1 MTPTWILVA
10 TVQAGG
16 LALPAR
22 AGVRQAAANGFELE
36 NSALVQAPAGKV
48 WKAMTAGIDHRWPK
62 DHSWWGSKSTLRLD
76 ARAGGCFCEPAGERQ
91 AQHLQVAL
99 VEPGQRL
106 RLLGGLG
113 PLQAMGL
120 HGVAESTLE
129 PQGQATRV
137 VWRYTVDGYTT
148 TDPTAL
154 AAVVDRVQA
163 RQLDG
168 LLVRWVG
175 TR

>member
-1 MTPTWILVA
+1 MTPTWILIA
-10 TVQAGG
+10 TVLACG

-22 AGVRQAAANGFELE
+22 AEVRQASANGFELE
-36 NSALVQAPAGKV
+36 NSALVQAPADKV
-48 WKAMTAGIDHRWPK
+48 WEAMTAGIDHWWPK
-62 DHSWWGSKSTLRLD
+62 DHSWWGSESTLRLD
-76 ARAGGCFCEPAGERQ
+76 ARAGGCFCELAGERQ

-99 VEPGQRL
+99 VEPGQ

-129 PQGQATRV
+129 PQGQATRA

-154 AAVVDRVQA
+154 AAVVDRVRA

-168 LLVRWVG
+168 LVRWVG